1 MLVHVAEHIVITSGM
16 LRWIFIENRQSHT
29 PAYVMAGT
37 YETAALY
44 DEIVKTNPKLKKVA
58 TGLYQLVPGER

>member
-1 MLVHVAEHIVITSGM
+1 M
-16 LRWIFIENRQSHT
+16 LRRIVIENRQSQS

-44 DEIVKTNPKLKKVA
+44 DEIVKTNPQLKKVA
-58 TGLYQLVPGER
+58 TGLYQLVLDER

>member
-1 MLVHVAEHIVITSGM
+1 MLVHVAEHIVITLDI
-16 LRWIFIENRQSHT
+16 LRWIFIENRQSQS

-44 DEIVKTNPKLKKVA
+44 NQMAKTNPKLKKVA
-58 TGLYQLVPGER
+58 TGLYQLVLDER